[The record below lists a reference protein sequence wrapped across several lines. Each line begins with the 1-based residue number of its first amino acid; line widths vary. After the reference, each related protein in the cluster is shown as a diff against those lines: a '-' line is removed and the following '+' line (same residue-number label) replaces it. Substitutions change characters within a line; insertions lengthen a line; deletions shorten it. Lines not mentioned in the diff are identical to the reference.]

1 MPGGQSTSCKSTNKD
16 IPKPVNTIQTLLS
29 AKVDKE
35 KDKDKPKAS
44 TTAKRTHSDVS
55 NDSNNSMD
63 LSNLVNFQNDIDEIT
78 TSLEGVTRKTDFD
91 DATKDLIRTSDLENL
106 SLKLSIIY

>member
-1 MPGGQSTSCKSTNKD
+1 
-16 IPKPVNTIQTLLS
+16 
-29 AKVDKE
+29 VDKE

-63 LSNLVNFQNDIDEIT
+63 LSNLVNFQNDIDEINF
-78 TSLEGVTRKTDFD
+78 LYR
-91 DATKDLIRTSDLENL
+91 N
-106 SLKLSIIY
+106 SLKKLSKFKISSQFVFFPPQSVSS

>member
-1 MPGGQSTSCKSTNKD
+1 M
-16 IPKPVNTIQTLLS
+16 
-29 AKVDKE
+29 DKE

-106 SLKLSIIY
+106 VSKIVHKSVNKRIEEKVNIVKNEMQEKIDALN